1 MEKKLA
7 TIDCLPGQKW
17 SATAALGDA
26 MAMVKDN
33 TKIIV
38 LFLDEE
44 NRLRMRSANTTYGE
58 AHLML
63 CKESARLIR
72 EMAGYP

>member
-26 MAMVKDN
+26 MAAVKDD
-33 TKIIV
+33 TKVIV
-38 LFLDEE
+38 LFLDEG
-44 NRLRMRSANTTYGE
+44 NRLRVRSANVNYGE

-63 CKESARLIR
+63 CQEAARLIN
-72 EMAGYP
+72 EMVC

>member
-26 MAMVKDN
+26 MAMVKDD
-33 TKIIV
+33 TKIVI
-38 LFLDEE
+38 LFLDEN
-44 NRLRMRSANTTYGE
+44 NRLRWRSANVNYGE

-63 CKESARLIR
+63 HQEAARLIN
-72 EMAGYP
+72 EMVC